1 MPIKH
6 LSYHHGHPRSLYR
19 CSLCL
24 ILMVMLSLSVV
35 EAFSVGPTSTTL
47 KRPTMTTRRTLPT
60 SFRYWS
66 NTAVTSTTA
75 SLSKTKFN
83 QNQVDRHHPKVSF
96 ATATTTTWIASI
108 LLFLAVSTS
117 SPTLAFA
124 DESELTVKNT
134 ITKLKEAQGNPDGTF
149 SVFEDVAAMITEGK
163 GIGGA
168 INYRKSHVLWMT
180 KISCWMFSW
189 CL

>member
-1 MPIKH
+1 
-6 LSYHHGHPRSLYR
+6 
-19 CSLCL
+19 
-24 ILMVMLSLSVV
+24 MVMLSLSVV

-117 SPTLAFA
+117 SPTMAFA